1 MSGVTQGVRGSAVL
15 SAMLA
20 ALTMLFV
27 LRPGIGHAA
36 ATNDR
41 LAVQAAYVNVRGGVF
56 ELNARATY
64 PLNDDIRT
72 ALSDGVTVNIELQT
86 VVNRQRRFW
95 FDNTL
100 VDVTLR
106 RELSWHAV
114 SERYILREVVT
125 GTQQVFMTL
134 DQALIAGGEVDDWP
148 VVVEP
153 QLDPDSTYTISV
165 RAGVRRGRMSDALRA
180 LIFWSDSWNRS
191 SEWYTWTLPR

>member
-1 MSGVTQGVRGSAVL
+1 MSGVTQSRLGWAL
-15 SAMLA
+15 PAMLA
-20 ALTMLFV
+20 LLAV
-27 LRPGIGHAA
+27 LCPGMADAA
-36 ATNDR
+36 DMNDR

-72 ALSDGVTVNIELQT
+72 ALTDGVTVNVELQT
-86 VVNRQRRFW
+86 VVSRQRRFW

-114 SERYILREVVT
+114 SERYILREVGT
-125 GTQQVFMTL
+125 GMQQVFTTL
-134 DQALIAGGEVDDWP
+134 DQALIAGGEVDAWP

>member
-1 MSGVTQGVRGSAVL
+1 MSGVTQSRLG
-15 SAMLA
+15 LA
-20 ALTMLFV
+20 ALTAVLAILAAMLWP
-27 LRPGIGHAA
+27 RWAYA

-41 LAVQAAYVNVRGGVF
+41 LAVQTAYVNVRGGVF

-72 ALSDGVTVNIELQT
+72 ALSDGVTVNAELQT
-86 VVNRQRRFW
+86 VVSRQRRFW

-114 SERYILREVVT
+114 SERYVLREVGS

-134 DQALIAGGEVDDWP
+134 DQALIAAGEIDDWP

-180 LIFWSDSWNRS
+180 IIFWSDSWNRS

>member
-1 MSGVTQGVRGSAVL
+1 MRVRLALDRHLPAG
-15 SAMLA
+15 LA
-20 ALTMLFV
+20 ALLMLV
-27 LRPGIGHAA
+27 AQCVMAQGAA
-36 ATNDR
+36 ADDR
-41 LAVQAAYVNVRGGVF
+41 LAVQTAYVNVRGGVF
-56 ELNARATY
+56 ELNARAVY

-72 ALSDGVTVNIELQT
+72 ALADGVTINIEMQT
-86 VVNRQRRFW
+86 QVHRRRRLW
-95 FDNTL
+95 FDSTL

-114 SERYILREVVT
+114 SERYILREP
-125 GTQQVFMTL
+125 GSGEQQVFTTL
-134 DQALIAGGEVDDWP
+134 DVALVAAGEVENWP

>member
-1 MSGVTQGVRGSAVL
+1 MRVRLALDRHLPALLVAL
-15 SAMLA
+15 LMLA
-20 ALTMLFV
+20 AQCGVARAARLMTAWQC
-27 LRPGIGHAA
+27 RP
-36 ATNDR
+36 
-41 LAVQAAYVNVRGGVF
+41 AYVNVRGGVF
-56 ELNARATY
+56 ELNARAVY

-72 ALSDGVTVNIELQT
+72 ALADGVTINIEMQT
-86 VVNRQRRFW
+86 QVHRRRRLW
-95 FDNTL
+95 FDSTL

-114 SERYILREVVT
+114 SERYILREPGSGEQEGIT
-125 GTQQVFMTL
+125 TL
-134 DQALIAGGEVDDWP
+134 DVALVAAGEVENWP

-165 RAGVRRGRMSDALRA
+165 RAGVRRGRMSDALRT

>member
-1 MSGVTQGVRGSAVL
+1 MRFRLALDRHLPAVL
-15 SAMLA
+15 AALLMLA
-20 ALTMLFV
+20 AQCGEA
-27 LRPGIGHAA
+27 RAA
-36 ATNDR
+36 EAGDR
-41 LAVQAAYVNVRGGVF
+41 LAVQTAYVNVRGGVF
-56 ELNARATY
+56 ELNARAIY

-72 ALSDGVTVNIELQT
+72 ALADGVTVNIELQT
-86 VVNRQRRFW
+86 QVHRQRRLW
-95 FDNTL
+95 FDSTL

-114 SERYILREVVT
+114 SERYILREPGT
-125 GTQQVFMTL
+125 GEQQVYTTL
-134 DQALIAGGEVDDWP
+134 DVALVAAGEVENWP

>member
-1 MSGVTQGVRGSAVL
+1 MRVRLALGHHLPAL
-15 SAMLA
+15 LA
-20 ALTMLFV
+20 ALLMLAV
-27 LRPGIGHAA
+27 QGGVARAA
-36 ATNDR
+36 EPDDR
-41 LAVQAAYVNVRGGVF
+41 LAVQTAYVNVRGGVF
-56 ELNARATY
+56 ELNARAVY

-72 ALSDGVTVNIELQT
+72 ALADGVTINIEMQT
-86 VVNRQRRFW
+86 QVHRRRRLW
-95 FDNTL
+95 FDSTL

-114 SERYILREVVT
+114 SERYILRET
-125 GTQQVFMTL
+125 GTGEQQVFTTL
-134 DQALIAGGEVDDWP
+134 DVALVAAGEVENWP

-153 QLDPDSTYTISV
+153 QLDPDSTYSISV

>member
-1 MSGVTQGVRGSAVL
+1 MRVRLARSSHLPAL
-15 SAMLA
+15 LA
-20 ALTMLFV
+20 ALLLLAAQCAV
-27 LRPGIGHAA
+27 AQAA
-36 ATNDR
+36 AADDR
-41 LAVQAAYVNVRGGVF
+41 LAVQTAYVNVRGGVF
-56 ELNARATY
+56 ELNARAVY

-72 ALSDGVTVNIELQT
+72 ALADGVTINIEMQT
-86 VVNRQRRFW
+86 QVHRRRRLW
-95 FDNTL
+95 FDSTL

-114 SERYILREVVT
+114 SERYILREP
-125 GTQQVFMTL
+125 GSGEQQVFTSL
-134 DQALIAGGEVDDWP
+134 DVALVAAGEVENWP

>member
-1 MSGVTQGVRGSAVL
+1 MMFRLARRHLPAVL
-15 SAMLA
+15 AAMLMLVA
-20 ALTMLFV
+20 QCVALV
-27 LRPGIGHAA
+27 RAEEA
-36 ATNDR
+36 DDR
-41 LAVQAAYVNVRGGVF
+41 LAVRTAYVNVRGGVF

-72 ALSDGVTVNIELQT
+72 ALADGVTVNIELQT
-86 VVNRQRRFW
+86 QVHRQRRFW
-95 FDNTL
+95 FDSTL

-114 SERYILREVVT
+114 SERFILRET
-125 GTQQVFMTL
+125 GTGEQQVYTTL
-134 DQALIAGGEVDDWP
+134 DQALEAAGEVDSWP

-191 SEWYTWTLPR
+191 SEWYSWTLPR

>member
-1 MSGVTQGVRGSAVL
+1 MRVRLALGRHVPAL
-15 SAMLA
+15 LA
-20 ALTMLFV
+20 ALLLAAQCAV
-27 LRPGIGHAA
+27 AQAA
-36 ATNDR
+36 AADDR
-41 LAVQAAYVNVRGGVF
+41 LAVQTAYVNVRGGVF
-56 ELNARATY
+56 ELNARAVY

-72 ALSDGVTVNIELQT
+72 ALADGVTINIEMQT
-86 VVNRQRRFW
+86 QVHRRRRLW
-95 FDNTL
+95 FDSTL

-114 SERYILREVVT
+114 SERYILREPAS
-125 GTQQVFMTL
+125 GEQQVFTTL
-134 DQALIAGGEVDDWP
+134 DVALVAAGEVENWP

>member
-1 MSGVTQGVRGSAVL
+1 MMVRLFALLAVL
-15 SAMLA
+15 GSVVAGA
-20 ALTMLFV
+20 A
-27 LRPGIGHAA
+27 GID
-36 ATNDR
+36 DR
-41 LAVQAAYVNVRGGVF
+41 LGVQTAYVNVRGGVF
-56 ELNARATY
+56 ELNARAIY

-72 ALSDGVTVNIELQT
+72 ALADGVTVNIELQT
-86 VVNRQRRFW
+86 LVSRQRRFW

-114 SERYILREVVT
+114 SERFILREPDS
-125 GTQQVFMTL
+125 GEQQVYTTL
-134 DQALIAGGEVDDWP
+134 DQALVAAGEVNSWP

-165 RAGVRRGRMSDALRA
+165 RAGVRRGRMSEALRT

>member
-1 MSGVTQGVRGSAVL
+1 MRVRLAHRHL
-15 SAMLA
+15 PALLA
-20 ALTMLFV
+20 ALLLLAAQCGMV
-27 LRPGIGHAA
+27 AHAEG
-36 ATNDR
+36 DGR
-41 LAVQAAYVNVRGGVF
+41 LAVQTAYVNVRGGVF

-64 PLNDDIRT
+64 PLNDDIRA
-72 ALSDGVTVNIELQT
+72 ALTDGVTINIELQT
-86 VVNRQRRFW
+86 QVHRQRRFW
-95 FDNTL
+95 FDSTL

-114 SERYILREVVT
+114 SERYILREPGT
-125 GTQQVFMTL
+125 GEQQVYTTL
-134 DQALIAGGEVDDWP
+134 DVALVAAGEIENWP